1 MKAVVQR
8 VRSAACSV
16 EGRETGRIGPGLL
29 VFLGVAAG
37 DTEKELD
44 YILAKILNLRIFPD
58 DEYKMNLSLLDKG
71 YGMLVISQFT
81 LMADCRRGNRPNFM
95 NAAPPDEANRLYEE
109 FISRAAKHARTE
121 RGEFGAMMDILADN
135 DGPVTI
141 ILESK

>member
-109 FISRAAKHARTE
+109 FISRAAKHARMSIP
-121 RGEFGAMMDILADN
+121 A
-135 DGPVTI
+135 
-141 ILESK
+141 